1 MSSGHYNYLQHLI
14 SDLPQAA
21 DWQKLTLAV
30 VAAGGLLTLGSIA
43 GRVLARAGSREHVV
57 PGERFSIFGF
67 FDLFVELFVGLQDS
81 ILGKENRRYLSLTA
95 SLFIFIL
102 VLNLLGL
109 IPGMPAATTTVW
121 VNLGL
126 AVVVFVAFNYFG
138 IRENGLGGYLKHF
151 CGPIVVLAPVVF
163 LLEVVSTTLRLLTL
177 NLRLYWNITADHIV
191 LDSFVGLTK
200 VIAPVF
206 FYGLGTF
213 VAFMQAFV
221 FTVLTMIYILLATQ
235 HEEEH

>member
-1 MSSGHYNYLQHLI
+1 MSSGHYNFFQHVI
-14 SDLPQAA
+14 SDLPQTA
-21 DWQKLTLAV
+21 DWQKLSLAV
-30 VAAGGLLTLGSIA
+30 IVGAGLVTLGSIA
-43 GRVLARAGSREHVV
+43 GRVLAKGNGRDRVV
-57 PGERFSIFGF
+57 PEKKLSIFGF
-67 FDLFVELFVGLQDS
+67 FDLFVELFVALQDS
-81 ILGKENRRYLSLTA
+81 IIGKENRRFISLTA
-95 SLFIFIL
+95 SLFIFIFA
-102 VLNLLGL
+102 LNVLGL

-126 AVVVFVAFNYFG
+126 AVVVFIAFNYYG
-138 IRENGLGGYLKHF
+138 IRENGLMGYLKHF
-151 CGPIVVLAPVVF
+151 CGPIVALAPIVF
-163 LLEVVSTTLRLLTL
+163 LLEIASTTLRLLTL

-200 VIAPVF
+200 LAVPVF
-206 FYGLGTF
+206 FYALGTF